1 MKHLKDFQSHRNSE
15 KINEEIF
22 GAIGK
27 LLGGFFKK
35 MGENIRKTKGGKEI
49 ETIDVC

>member
-1 MKHLKDFQSHRNSE
+1 MKHLRNFESYRDSE

-22 GAIGK
+22 GSIGK

-35 MGENIRKTKGGKEI
+35 MGEKS
-49 ETIDVC
+49 VS